1 MDSKVKLFLE
11 RAENEI
17 TLAKAVFMVSEG
29 KAKEIL
35 NIPEDMTFYSSVISH
50 AYYSIFYTAKAILLS
65 KSVETRPPEEH
76 KKTLEEFEKKL
87 VGTGILDVELL
98 NIYKS
103 IVVKAD
109 ELLNIFSIE
118 KKKRGEFTY
127 QKLPQANVEP
137 AEESINNAQ
146 KFFTNI
152 YNILEK

>member
-1 MDSKVKLFLE
+1 MDSRVKLFLE

-17 TLAKAVFMVSEG
+17 TLAKAAFVISKG
-29 KAKEIL
+29 QAKEIL

-50 AYYSIFYTAKAILLS
+50 AYYCIFYTAKAILLS
-65 KSVETRPPEEH
+65 KDTETGPPEEH
-76 KKTLEEFEKKL
+76 KKTLEEFEKRL
-87 VGTGILDVELL
+87 VITGILDVELL

-146 KFFTNI
+146 NFFTNI